1 MTIKLEK
8 QTLYGSP
15 CLAEFINNNFYF
27 FVLKVV
33 PNWVF
38 DTSFTYAS
46 TQENNLQ
53 KLKLSS
59 FWSFLTFTF
68 K

>member
-1 MTIKLEK
+1 MTTKLEK

-15 CLAEFINNNFYF
+15 CLTEFINNNFYF

-33 PNWVF
+33 PNLVF

-46 TQENNLQ
+46 M
-53 KLKLSS
+53 
-59 FWSFLTFTF
+59 
-68 K
+68 